1 MINNSFEN
9 FLIKNLSNKILP
21 KRKKILITGSNG
33 FIGRYIVEEICKVFK
48 KNSNIVYGIDI
59 NNNNFSYNNYK
70 YFKKDLFNLKKQD
83 IPNVNFDYIIHLAG
97 IPSPVYYK
105 KYPLRTIYLNAEL
118 SRELLEISEKQKS
131 KFIYFSSSEIYGNPG
146 KSFIPTKENFN
157 GNVSSIGDR
166 SCYDE
171 SKRMGETF
179 SYIYKNNFNLDV
191 KIIRPF
197 NFYGDFMR
205 YNDERIIPKFFYQSL
220 NGKKIT
226 IYSDGKQTRSYCHI
240 FDAVV
245 MILHVIFKGKKFVYN
260 IGNPKEEVNAE
271 FLAKKILKITD
282 KKKIKLKRID
292 YPSNYPSDE
301 PKRRCPS
308 IKNFT
313 EEFTFKPKINLEL
326 GLKIFN
332 EYAKKHFKKS

>member
-1 MINNSFEN
+1 MVIQVKA
-9 FLIKNLSNKILP
+9 LYLQ
-21 KRKKILITGSNG
+21 KKILMEMFPLLVID
-33 FIGRYIVEEICKVFK
+33 RVMMKV
-48 KNSNIVYGIDI
+48 
-59 NNNNFSYNNYK
+59 
-70 YFKKDLFNLKKQD
+70 
-83 IPNVNFDYIIHLAG
+83 
-97 IPSPVYYK
+97 
-105 KYPLRTIYLNAEL
+105 
-118 SRELLEISEKQKS
+118 
-131 KFIYFSSSEIYGNPG
+131 
-146 KSFIPTKENFN
+146 KEW
-157 GNVSSIGDR
+157 
-166 SCYDE
+166 
-171 SKRMGETF
+171 ETF

-301 PKRRCPS
+301 PKEGVHQLKTLQ
-308 IKNFT
+308 KNLLL
-313 EEFTFKPKINLEL
+313 NLRL
-326 GLKIFN
+326 I
-332 EYAKKHFKKS
+332 